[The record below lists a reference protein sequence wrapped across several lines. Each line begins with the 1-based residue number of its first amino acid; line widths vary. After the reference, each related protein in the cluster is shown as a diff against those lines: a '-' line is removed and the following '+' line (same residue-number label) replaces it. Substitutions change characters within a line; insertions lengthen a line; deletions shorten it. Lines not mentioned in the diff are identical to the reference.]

1 MDHENVLLARQ
12 PIYDRQQNIFAY
24 ELLFRPETGETIT
37 SFDGNAA
44 TSRVLL
50 NAFTESD
57 LSTITGN
64 TAAFVNFTEEL
75 IFSPPPFNPEGL
87 VIEILETVEISP
99 ELVQQIKQLKQ
110 KGYKIALDDF
120 VMEERYRPLLDLA
133 DIIKLELPAMDPIEL
148 FETIQAFK
156 DKPCKLLAEK
166 VETQGEFRLCLQ
178 HGCDYFQGYYLSKP
192 EIVKGRKLSANKLS
206 VLQLLAE
213 LQSPAVDIPR
223 LNSIISRD
231 PTLSYKL
238 LKLINSASYRR
249 VKQIDSIHMAVM
261 LLGISKIKSWASLLA
276 LSKLDDK
283 PAALHK
289 IALLRAA
296 MCEKIAELIA
306 PEQKDI
312 YFTTGLLSSLDIFFD
327 TPLKDILAEIPI
339 DETVKSALLDYK
351 GKLGLAAHTVKNY
364 EQSKWQAI
372 HWKLLERFS
381 IHQADLNKIYL
392 DSISW
397 SESQDLQ
404 V

>member
-1 MDHENVLLARQ
+1 MEQDNVLLARQ
-12 PIYDRQQNIFAY
+12 PIYDRNQEIFGY

-57 LSTITGN
+57 LLTITGN
-64 TAAFVNFTEEL
+64 TPAFVNFTSEL
-75 IFSPPPFNPEGL
+75 IFNPPPFNPEGL
-87 VIEILETVEISP
+87 VIEILETVDITQ
-99 ELVQQIKQLKQ
+99 ELVEQIRSLKS

-120 VMEERYRPLLDLA
+120 IMDEKYKPLLDLA
-133 DIIKLELPAMDPIEL
+133 DIIKLELPAMGPVEL
-148 FETIQAFK
+148 YETIQIFK

-178 HGCDYFQGYYLSKP
+178 HGCDYFQGYHLSKP
-192 EIVKGRKLSANKLS
+192 EIIKGRKLSANKLS
-206 VLQLLAE
+206 VLQLIAE

-261 LLGISKIKSWASLLA
+261 LLGITKIKSWASLLA
-276 LSKLDDK
+276 LSKLSDK
-283 PAALHK
+283 PASLNK
-289 IALLRAA
+289 IALFRAA
-296 MCEKIAELIA
+296 MCENMSEIIA

-312 YFTTGLLSSLDIFFD
+312 YFTAGLISSLDTFFD
-327 TPLKDILAEIPI
+327 ASLKDILGEIPL
-339 DETVKSALLDYK
+339 DESIKSALLDYK
-351 GKLGLAAHTVKNY
+351 GKLGLTIHTTKNY
-364 EQSKWQAI
+364 ELSKWQAI
-372 HWKLLERFS
+372 HWKLLDRFNLSQISLNLIYRKS
-381 IHQADLNKIYL
+381 IE
-392 DSISW
+392 W
-397 SESQDLQ
+397 SESQDI
-404 V
+404 